1 MNVMRPKAYVETTV
15 ISYLTA
21 LPSRDLLLA
30 AHQQVT
36 RDWWSTRDAFE
47 LFVSQFVLDEA
58 SAGDTAAAELRLAV
72 LRDLVLLDLTR
83 EATQLAAELIRGGGV
98 PGKAQIDALHIAV
111 ASVHGMDYLV
121 SWNCTHIAN
130 ATMRGRIEAI
140 CRGVGFAPPV
150 ICTPLELVK
159 EQTP

>member
-1 MNVMRPKAYVETTV
+1 MDAMRPKTYIETTV
-15 ISYLTA
+15 VSYLTA
-21 LPSRDLLLA
+21 LPSRDLVLA

-58 SAGDTAAAELRLAV
+58 SAGDTVAAALRVAA

-83 EATQLAAELIRGGGV
+83 DATLLAADLVGGGSV
-98 PGKAQIDALHIAV
+98 PEKATIDALHIAV

-121 SWNCTHIAN
+121 TWNCTHIAN
-130 ATMRGRIEAI
+130 ATMRARIEAT
-140 CRGVGFAPPV
+140 CRRAGFEPPV

-159 EQTP
+159 EQKS

>member
-1 MNVMRPKAYVETTV
+1 MRPKAYIETTV
-15 ISYLTA
+15 VSYLTA
-21 LPSRDLLLA
+21 LPSRDLVLA

-36 RDWWSTRDAFE
+36 RDFWSTRDAFE

-58 SAGDTAAAELRLAV
+58 SAGDAAAAELRVAV
-72 LRDLVLLDLTR
+72 LRELVLLDLTR
-83 EATQLAAELIRGGGV
+83 DATLLAAELIRGGGV
-98 PGKAQIDALHIAV
+98 PEKAKIDALHIAV

-140 CRGVGFAPPV
+140 CRGAGFDPPV

>member
-1 MNVMRPKAYVETTV
+1 MEHPEGVRVV
-15 ISYLTA
+15 C
-21 LPSRDLLLA
+21 LA
-30 AHQQVT
+30 VRFGQ
-36 RDWWSTRDAFE
+36 
-47 LFVSQFVLDEA
+47 A
-58 SAGDTAAAELRLAV
+58 SAGDAAAAALRIAA
-72 LRDLVLLDLTR
+72 LRDLVLLDLSGD
-83 EATQLAAELIRGGGV
+83 ATLLAAELIRGGGV
-98 PGKAQIDALHIAV
+98 PEKAKIDALHIAV

-140 CRGVGFAPPV
+140 CRGAGFDPPV

>member
-1 MNVMRPKAYVETTV
+1 MKPKAYVETTIV
-15 ISYLTA
+15 SYLTA
-21 LPSRDLLLA
+21 LPSRDLVLA

-36 RDWWSTRDAFE
+36 SDWWSTREAFE
-47 LFVSQFVLDEA
+47 LFVSQSVLDEA
-58 SAGDTAAAELRLAV
+58 SAGDAAAAALRIAV
-72 LRDLVLLDLTR
+72 LRDLVLLDLSGD
-83 EATQLAAELIRGGGV
+83 ATLLAAELIRGGGV
-98 PGKAQIDALHIAV
+98 PEKAKIDALHIAV

-140 CRGVGFAPPV
+140 CRGAGFDPPV

-159 EQTP
+159 EQAP

>member
-1 MNVMRPKAYVETTV
+1 MKPKAYVETTIV
-15 ISYLTA
+15 SYLTA
-21 LPSRDLLLA
+21 LPSRDLVLA

-36 RDWWSTRDAFE
+36 RDWWSTREVFE
-47 LFVSQFVLDEA
+47 LFVSQSVLDEA
-58 SAGDTAAAELRLAV
+58 SAGDAAAAALRIAA
-72 LRDLVLLDLTR
+72 LRDLVLLDLSAD
-83 EATQLAAELIRGGGV
+83 ATLLAAELIRGGGV
-98 PGKAQIDALHIAV
+98 PEKAKIDALHIAV

-140 CRGVGFAPPV
+140 CRRAGFDPPV

-159 EQTP
+159 EQAP